1 MRTQVYSDQ
10 RDNAHERKEGAMTA
24 TLEQQLTADQPI
36 PQNNQTTRRQSARQA
51 RPRDPRGGSP
61 SRPRGAKSG
70 APPTPAPTGPGT
82 RPAARAPGNA
92 PPEAPA
98 MSSAKDPSP
107 QPTPSLTDPGV
118 ISGLNRQATVLE
130 NVFF

>member
-10 RDNAHERKEGAMTA
+10 RDNAHEREEGAMTA
-24 TLEQQLTADQPI
+24 TLEPQRTADRPI
-36 PQNNQTTRRQSARQA
+36 PPNNQTTRRRSTRQA
-51 RPRDPRGGSP
+51 RPREPLGVSP
-61 SRPRGAKSG
+61 SRPRAAKSG

-98 MSSAKDPSP
+98 PSSAEDPGP
-107 QPTPSLTDPGV
+107 RPTPSLTDPAV
-118 ISGLNRQATVLE
+118 VAGLNCQATI
-130 NVFF
+130 